1 MSILSSTKLGK
12 AFLKITR
19 DKLHEQGWFLLDK
32 ISLGNMD
39 YLGIRLDIVDSSLD
53 ATTLE
58 TSYTVVPYYITK
70 VKRPRI
76 SQESMG
82 GLYWDPVV
90 DENNK
95 PKFITNM
102 VDLNN
107 ILEKYKTIPL

>member
-12 AFLKITR
+12 RILKITR
-19 DKLHEQGWFLLDK
+19 DKLQNQGWFLLDK

-39 YLGIRLDIVDSSLD
+39 YLGIRLDIIYESTDEI
-53 ATTLE
+53 TLK

-82 GLYWDPVV
+82 GLYWDPIV
-90 DENNK
+90 DENNN
-95 PKFITNM
+95 PIHITNM

-107 ILEKYKTIPL
+107 IIEKYKTIPL

>member
-1 MSILSSTKLGK
+1 
-12 AFLKITR
+12 
-19 DKLHEQGWFLLDK
+19 
-32 ISLGNMD
+32 MD
-39 YLGIRLDIVDSSLD
+39 YLGIRLDIVYSSTD

-58 TSYTVVPYYITK
+58 ISYTVVPYYITK

-82 GLYWDPVV
+82 GLYWDPIV

-95 PKFITNM
+95 PMHITNM

-107 ILEKYKTIPL
+107 IIEKYKTIPL

>member
-19 DKLHEQGWFLLDK
+19 NKLHEQGWFLLDK
-32 ISLGNMD
+32 ISLGNID
-39 YLGIRLDIVDSSLD
+39 YLGIRLDIVYSSTD

-95 PKFITNM
+95 LKVITNM

-107 ILEKYKTIPL
+107 IIEKYKTIPL

>member
-12 AFLKITR
+12 EFLKITR
-19 DKLHEQGWFLLDK
+19 DKLHNQGWFLLDK

-39 YLGIRLDIVDSSLD
+39 YLGIRLDIVYSSTD
-53 ATTLE
+53 EITLE

-76 SQESMG
+76 SQETMG

-95 PKFITNM
+95 PMHITNI

-107 ILEKYKTIPL
+107 IIEKYKTIPL

>member
-12 AFLKITR
+12 RILKITR
-19 DKLHEQGWFLLDK
+19 DKLHENGWIMLDK
-32 ISLGNMD
+32 ISLGNMN
-39 YLGIRLDIVDSSLD
+39 YLGIRLDIEDSSTD

-76 SQESMG
+76 SQETMG

-95 PKFITNM
+95 PIHITNM

-107 ILEKYKTIPL
+107 IIEKYKTIPL

>member
-1 MSILSSTKLGK
+1 
-12 AFLKITR
+12 
-19 DKLHEQGWFLLDK
+19 
-32 ISLGNMD
+32 MD
-39 YLGIRLDIVDSSLD
+39 YLGIRLDIVYSSTD
-53 ATTLE
+53 EITLE
-58 TSYTVVPYYITK
+58 TSYIVVPYYITK

-95 PKFITNM
+95 PIHITNM

-107 ILEKYKTIPL
+107 IIEKYKTIPL

>member
-39 YLGIRLDIVDSSLD
+39 YLGIRLDIVYSSTD
-53 ATTLE
+53 EITLE
-58 TSYTVVPYYITK
+58 TSYIVVPYYITK

-82 GLYWDPVV
+82 GLYWDPVL

-95 PKFITNM
+95 PLVITNM

-107 ILEKYKTIPL
+107 IIEKYKTIPL

>member
-76 SQESMG
+76 SQESIG
-82 GLYWDPVV
+82 RFVLGPS
-90 DENNK
+90 
-95 PKFITNM
+95 IR
-102 VDLNN
+102 
-107 ILEKYKTIPL
+107 

>member
-39 YLGIRLDIVDSSLD
+39 YLGIRLDIVYSSTD
-53 ATTLE
+53 EITLE

-70 VKRPRI
+70 IKRPRI

-95 PKFITNM
+95 PIHITNM

-107 ILEKYKTIPL
+107 IIEKYKTIPL

>member
-12 AFLKITR
+12 EFLKITR
-19 DKLHEQGWFLLDK
+19 DKLHNQGWFLLDK

-39 YLGIRLDIVDSSLD
+39 YLGIRLDIVYSSTD
-53 ATTLE
+53 EITLE

-76 SQESMG
+76 SQETMG

-90 DENNK
+90 YENNK
-95 PKFITNM
+95 PMHITNI

-107 ILEKYKTIPL
+107 IIEKYKTIPL

>member
-1 MSILSSTKLGK
+1 MSILSSSKLGK

-39 YLGIRLDIVDSSLD
+39 YLGIRLDIVYSSTD
-53 ATTLE
+53 EITLE

-95 PKFITNM
+95 PMCITNM

>member
-1 MSILSSTKLGK
+1 
-12 AFLKITR
+12 
-19 DKLHEQGWFLLDK
+19 
-32 ISLGNMD
+32 MD
-39 YLGIRLDIVDSSLD
+39 YLGIRLDIVYSSTD
-53 ATTLE
+53 EITLE

-95 PKFITNM
+95 PMHITHI

>member
-12 AFLKITR
+12 EFLKITR
-19 DKLHEQGWFLLDK
+19 DRLHNQGWFLLDK

-39 YLGIRLDIVDSSLD
+39 YLGIRLDIVYSSTD
-53 ATTLE
+53 EITLE

-76 SQESMG
+76 SQETMG

-95 PKFITNM
+95 PMHITNS

-107 ILEKYKTIPL
+107 IIEKYKTIPL

>member
-12 AFLKITR
+12 EILKITR

-39 YLGIRLDIVDSSLD
+39 YLGIRLDIVYSSTD
-53 ATTLE
+53 EITLE
-58 TSYTVVPYYITK
+58 TSYIVVPYYITK

-76 SQESMG
+76 SQETMG

-95 PKFITNM
+95 PMHITNI